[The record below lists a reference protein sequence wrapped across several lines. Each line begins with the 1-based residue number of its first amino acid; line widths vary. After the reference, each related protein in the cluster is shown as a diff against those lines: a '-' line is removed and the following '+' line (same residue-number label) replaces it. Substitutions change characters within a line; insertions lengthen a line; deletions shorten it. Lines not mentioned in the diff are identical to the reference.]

1 MKKPKKIAV
10 MGGGTGTFVAL
21 TGLKSYP
28 VSLSAIVTMMDSGG
42 STGRLRDQLGVLPP
56 GDLRQALVALSRAEK
71 IWRDLFIYRFE
82 NGDLRGH
89 NFGNIFLS
97 ALEKITG
104 SIERAI
110 KLAAFILDAEGEVIP
125 VTFSQAQL
133 CVRLADGKVI
143 EGETHIDEPEKI
155 EERERIVKAYLKP
168 KVRANPRALGA
179 IKKADLIVVGP
190 GDLYTSIIPNFLI
203 EGVVS
208 AIGNSKAK
216 KVFVMNLMTKY
227 GQTTDYKASDH
238 LKDLEKYLGKEILDV
253 VVVNKEKPSEKA
265 LRWYWESKEEMV
277 RDDLDKKN
285 KIYKINKTNKK
296 LKVIRRDLISEA
308 MIKKSPSDSLRRSL
322 IRHNSEKLAKILTSL
337 L

>member
-1 MKKPKKIAV
+1 MVI
-10 MGGGTGTFVAL
+10 GGGTGTFVAL

-190 GDLYTSIIPNFLI
+190 GDLYTSIIPNLLVRRVK
-203 EGVVS
+203 EAVEK
-208 AIGNSKAK
+208 AKAK

-227 GQTTDYKASDH
+227 GQTTNYKTSDH
-238 LKDLEKYLGKEILDV
+238 LADLEKYLGKEILDV

-277 RDDLDKKN
+277 GDDLDKKN